1 MVKDRVVERLGG
13 LRERMPVVVIVG
25 LLASLVSLGVAAAS
39 GSAQSLS
46 GPFAVFDQCPRFT
59 AGVNFCTVAKIESGG
74 TRIGAGGLLI
84 VNPITLKG
92 GYERNEEKEPV
103 TERFVGALDGE
114 TLSRTPQPI
123 PGGLAGLI
131 NCEEIKGRGFFDR
144 AFRRACQAVLGN
156 PSLTALNA
164 TTELAAPVGQ
174 IGISTDNLINQ
185 EGVALSLPVKI
196 HLENPL
202 LGNRCYIGSDWSPIV
217 LNLTTGTTSPPPPN
231 QPISGKSGTPK
242 FLEDLT
248 LIEITGTTLVDNSFA
263 VPAVSGCGGPFAS
276 LIDPILDAKLGLP
289 APAGY
294 NTLLYNASLSV
305 AIAEELIKLEKGQT
319 EGKDEGSSHEKWG
332 RRHGHGHGTENEN
345 ENENYGRW
353 WH

>member
-13 LRERMPVVVIVG
+13 LRERMPVVVVVG
-25 LLASLVSLGVAAAS
+25 LLVSLVSLGAAAAS
-39 GSAQSLS
+39 ASAQPLS

-74 TRIGAGGLLI
+74 ARIGNGGLLI
-84 VNPITLKG
+84 VNPITLQG

-131 NCEEIKGRGFFDR
+131 NCEEIKGRGFLDR
-144 AFRRACQAVLGN
+144 ALRRACQAVLGN
-156 PSLTALNA
+156 PSLTTLNA
-164 TTELAAPVGQ
+164 TTELAAPAGQ

-202 LGNRCYIGSDWSPIV
+202 LGNGCYIGSDRSPIV
-217 LNLTTGTTSPPPPN
+217 LNLTTGATSPPPPN
-231 QPISGKSGTPK
+231 HPISGKSGDLE

-248 LIEITGTTLVDNSFA
+248 FTEIIETTLVDNSFA
-263 VPAVSGCGGPFAS
+263 VPAVSGCGGPFSS

-294 NTLLYNASLSV
+294 NTVLYNSSTSGAT
-305 AIAEELIKLEKGQT
+305 AEELIKLEKGQT
-319 EGKDEGSSHEKWG
+319 EGEDKGSSHEKWG
-332 RRHGHGHGTENEN
+332 HGHGSENEN
-345 ENENYGRW
+345 GSGNENHGHW